1 MSDGR
6 AVVVPPVALSGWD
19 DEDDDDNFGG
29 DRADDYDLQELIESE
44 ITLDSWVDA
53 LGVRLANVGLSV
65 GDDEVCATPPQIA
78 GPLQVGVRG
87 LHGQL
92 GNTLDRWYHL
102 LR

>member
-53 LGVRLANVGLSV
+53 LGVGSRTWGSPSATTRYALHRL
-65 GDDEVCATPPQIA
+65 
-78 GPLQVGVRG
+78 R
-87 LHGQL
+87 
-92 GNTLDRWYHL
+92 
-102 LR
+102 